1 MTADTDREEHHVAA
15 EDGRDAGD
23 ARHGAGEGAG
33 DGARD
38 GAGAEAGAGAGD
50 IVARVLA
57 QWRRVRP
64 DFDTAPM
71 AVVGRLN
78 RCVALLQQAEEA
90 PLVRE
95 GLTRPEFDVLVTLR
109 REDREMTPGQIAR
122 ETFAS
127 GAAVTK
133 RLRLLEERGLVARR
147 TSARDRRVS
156 ELSLTA
162 GGREL
167 IDRLLPAQLAY
178 EAELLSG
185 LTDAQRS
192 ELSAILS
199 ELLVLLEGR
208 LGGLR
213 G

>member
-1 MTADTDREEHHVAA
+1 MAA

>member
-1 MTADTDREEHHVAA
+1 MAA
-15 EDGRDAGD
+15 EDGRDAG
-23 ARHGAGEGAG
+23 GAG
-33 DGARD
+33 DGAKD
-38 GAGAEAGAGAGD
+38 GAGDGSGDGAKD
-50 IVARVLA
+50 IVARVLS

-64 DFDTAPM
+64 ELDTEPM
-71 AVVGRLN
+71 AVIGRLT

-95 GLTRPEFDVLVTLR
+95 GLARPEFDVLTTLR

-133 RLRLLEERGLVARR
+133 RLRLLEERGLVERR
-147 TSARDRRVS
+147 TSARDRRVF

-162 GGREL
+162 EGRAL
-167 IDRLLPAQLAY
+167 IDRLLPDQLAY
-178 EAELLSG
+178 ESELLSG
-185 LTDAQRS
+185 LTEAQRS
-192 ELSAILS
+192 DLSAILS
-199 ELLVLLEGR
+199 DLLVLLEGR